1 MSSVELLE
9 KAIALVDGLL
19 VSAPAA
25 APAAKLAPAP
35 AGKPAPAPAAAAA
48 APAAAA
54 AAAPKP
60 AKAPKEPKPAAAP
73 KAAAAPA
80 AAAGLTDEEA
90 LFARALIK
98 VARIA
103 SVELLPN
110 SEKLYKLQVDIGGG
124 ETRQVC
130 AGLRQFL
137 PVEAL
142 SGALVC
148 VVANLKAAKLAGEAS
163 EAMVLAGE
171 HDNGT
176 LIVRTLIPP
185 AGAVP
190 GDIVYLEG
198 GVPTAAPDKVL
209 KSDHWKKVMAVL
221 RVGAGGK
228 AAYGGRPLVTAA
240 GAVTLPAE
248 VPEGAEIH

>member
-19 VSAPAA
+19 KSAPAPAA
-25 APAAKLAPAP
+25 A
-35 AGKPAPAPAAAAA
+35 KPAPAPAAAAA
-48 APAAAA
+48 PASAAAAAAPA

-73 KAAAAPA
+73 KAAAAAP
-80 AAAGLTDEEA
+80 AAGLTEEEA

-103 SVELLPN
+103 SVELLAN

-137 PVEAL
+137 PSEAL

-148 VVANLKAAKLAGEAS
+148 VVANLKPAKLAGEAS
-163 EAMVLAGE
+163 EAMVLAAE
-171 HDNGT
+171 HDNDGT
-176 LIVRTLIPP
+176 LLVRTLIPP
-185 AGAVP
+185 AGAAP
-190 GDIVYLEG
+190 GDVVYLEG
-198 GVPTAAPDKVL
+198 GAPSASPDKVL

-221 RVGAGGK
+221 RVGAGGN

-248 VPEGAEIH
+248 IPEGAEIH